1 MTRTVLFLCTGNYYR
16 SRYAEALFN
25 ALAIER
31 GLVWRADS
39 RGIATELLGDYIG
52 AIADCVVQR
61 LEEQHIPHKASDRLP
76 LQVGEGNLEAA
87 DLIIALYESE
97 HRPLLERRFP
107 GWADRVTYWHVPDL
121 NLLPSEA
128 ALAAIEN
135 EVRGL
140 VLRLSQSEIGN
151 QK

>member
-31 GLVWRADS
+31 GLDWCADS

-52 AIADCVVQR
+52 TIADCVVQR
-61 LEEQHIPHKASDRLP
+61 LEQQHLPTAARNRLP
-76 LQVGEGNLEAA
+76 LQLGGEDLEVA

-128 ALAAIEN
+128 ALAAIED
-135 EVRGL
+135 EVRRL
-140 VLRLSQSEIGN
+140 VLRLSQPELEN
-151 QK
+151 RL